1 MTPRLAPRPT
11 LQVRSRSAGFAM
23 LEVLITILVVSVG
36 LLGIARLQT
45 AGIRFNHASYLKS
58 QAALQAYDMA
68 DRLRENQQGVS
79 AGAYDNLSGSSSD
92 PGCIASDCAAG
103 QLAQY
108 DYHAWTQANASLLP
122 AGQGSVTRQGN
133 AFLITVR
140 WDEDRN
146 GATGTG
152 CDANNA
158 SDLKCFR
165 LRIRS

>member
-1 MTPRLAPRPT
+1 MNPPLAIHPIHQARN
-11 LQVRSRSAGFAM
+11 RSSGFAM
-23 LEVLITILVVSVG
+23 LEVLIAILVVSIG

-45 AGIRFNHASYLKS
+45 AGIRFNHTSYLKS
-58 QAALQAYDMA
+58 QAALQAHDMA
-68 DRLRENQQGVS
+68 DRLRENQLGVS
-79 AGAYDNLSGSSSD
+79 SGAYDNLSGSSSD
-92 PGCIASDCAAG
+92 PGCIASGCAAG

-108 DYHAWTQANASLLP
+108 DYHTWSQANTALLP

-140 WDEDRN
+140 WDGDRS

-152 CDANNA
+152 CDADSA

-165 LRIRS
+165 LRIRP